1 MSDEVIVNAN
11 EQFNCSNCN
20 LSLIGQKYI
29 LNDEKPYCVACYE
42 SKFSH
47 TCELCKEKITC
58 DSKDLS
64 FKDKHWHERC
74 FFCSVCQASLAD
86 KPFAT
91 KDNDLYCP
99 ECYDEKF
106 SPRCDGC
113 KKIFKAG
120 SRKYEYKGSTWHE
133 ECFTC
138 IECKQPIGAKS
149 FVPKDDGV
157 VCVPCYEEKYSQKC
171 CKCNKAIQKGG
182 VTYKGQPWHK
192 TCFLCTNCSCELA
205 GQKFTSRDEKPYC
218 ADCYTQLFA
227 KHCAKC
233 TKPISG
239 FGGCKFVT
247 FEDKHWHSDCFNC
260 SKCQNSLVGKGFLVS
275 DDGVVCP
282 ECAR

>member
-1 MSDEVIVNAN
+1 MSDEIIVNAN

-29 LNDEKPYCVACYE
+29 LNEEKPYCITCYE

-74 FFCSVCQASLAD
+74 FFCSVCQGSLAD

-149 FVPKDDGV
+149 FVPKDDSV

-171 CKCNKAIQKGG
+171 SKCNKAIQKGG

-233 TKPISG
+233 TKAISG

-260 SKCQNSLVGKGFLVS
+260 SKCQTSLVGKGFLVS

-282 ECAR
+282 ECTR

>member
-113 KKIFKAG
+113 KKIFRAG

-171 CKCNKAIQKGG
+171 CKCNKVSEIN
-182 VTYKGQPWHK
+182 
-192 TCFLCTNCSCELA
+192 LLSCS
-205 GQKFTSRDEKPYC
+205 T
-218 ADCYTQLFA
+218 
-227 KHCAKC
+227 
-233 TKPISG
+233 
-239 FGGCKFVT
+239 
-247 FEDKHWHSDCFNC
+247 
-260 SKCQNSLVGKGFLVS
+260 
-275 DDGVVCP
+275 
-282 ECAR
+282 